1 MYIVVYEVTNMD
13 FLATSTRPPPP
24 ASIFTVFEE
33 APFNRAAME
42 RNNEGPGLPGEE
54 QFLRRITEARVRLRV
69 EGCGLSAG
77 NSSDRVKIN
86 P

>member
-1 MYIVVYEVTNMD
+1 MD

-42 RNNEGPGLPGEE
+42 RNNEWSELPGEQ
-54 QFLRRITEARVRLRV
+54 QFLRRVTAARVRLRV
-69 EGCGLSAG
+69 EGREISAR
-77 NSSDRVKIN
+77 NLSDRVKIN